1 MTNCGHVTRSWAQDE
16 LSSLRI
22 PGFRFGF
29 EFGFGVTAKY
39 ADNAAPSPSENR
51 QGQQQTRPP
60 ATPQRQSQA
69 GYINGQIK
77 ITT

>member
-1 MTNCGHVTRSWAQDE
+1 LSPRRVE
-16 LSSLRI
+16 LVAEPRVFGI
-22 PGFRFGF
+22 EWYGF

-39 ADNAAPSPSENR
+39 ADNAAPSPSKR
-51 QGQQQTRPP
+51 QRQQQTQNTSHPTKGEVR
-60 ATPQRQSQA
+60 QA